1 MVDQKPVSFVVACK
15 SFFGFKTEANG
26 QTQTLLEFK
35 NEVGALT
42 PADRAELAPLLSQ
55 ALGYAVAV

>member
-1 MVDQKPVSFVVACK
+1 MDKPVSFVVACK
-15 SFFGFKTEANG
+15 SYFGFKTLPNG

-42 PADRAELAPLLSQ
+42 PEDRAELAPLLSKE
-55 ALGYAVAV
+55 LGYTVAV